1 MTRLHTVPLPRLSFC
16 MFRIV
21 MQACPALAVTAVVSV
36 VDCEACVVVGAVLAT
51 VGAAAT
57 HVGDTLLVAA
67 TSRTKTYT
75 RIILARTSRREGTA
89 EDTREDIQEQ
99 QEDTVPPV
107 MVWGG
112 SNQSRASRSWFA
124 T

>member
-1 MTRLHTVPLPRLSFC
+1 
-16 MFRIV
+16 

-36 VDCEACVVVGAVLAT
+36 VDCEACVVVRAVLAT

-67 TSRTKTYT
+67 TSQTKTYT